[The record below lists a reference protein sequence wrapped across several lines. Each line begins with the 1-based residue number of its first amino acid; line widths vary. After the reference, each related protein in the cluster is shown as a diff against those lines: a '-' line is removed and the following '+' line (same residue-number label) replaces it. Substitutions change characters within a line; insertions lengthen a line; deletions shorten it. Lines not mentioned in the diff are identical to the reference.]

1 MMDLRSTKLDLE
13 IFRDELERTEKRI
26 ERISPSW
33 GGIDE
38 TEKNDCRGEDRV
50 IIADREAGR
59 KCIQNEPA
67 KWHWPGGEA
76 GKVSRN
82 AFL

>member
-33 GGIDE
+33 GGVYE
-38 TEKNDCRGEDRV
+38 TENDCGGEDRV

-67 KWHWPGGEA
+67 
-76 GKVSRN
+76 
-82 AFL
+82 

>member
-26 ERISPSW
+26 ERISPSC
-33 GGIDE
+33 GGVDE
-38 TEKNDCRGEDRV
+38 TENDCGGEDRV

-67 KWHWPGGEA
+67 
-76 GKVSRN
+76 
-82 AFL
+82 

>member
-33 GGIDE
+33 GGVYE
-38 TEKNDCRGEDRV
+38 TEDDCGGEDRV

-59 KCIQNEPA
+59 KWIQNEPA

-76 GKVSRN
+76 GKGSRS

>member
-33 GGIDE
+33 GGVDE
-38 TEKNDCRGEDRV
+38 TENDCGGEDRV

-59 KCIQNEPA
+59 KCIENEPA
-67 KWHWPGGEA
+67 KWHWLGGEA
-76 GKVSRN
+76 GKVSGSV
-82 AFL
+82 FL